1 MSKEATAPKTPI
13 GGHIL
18 TALVGLAMTASAGAK
33 IAGVEAVV
41 TNLTSY
47 GLADYVLLIGVIEL
61 ASALLF
67 VLPKTSSLGTFLVTG
82 YFGGAIVA
90 HLTIGDVAGIAPAV
104 VLGLLAWGANYLR
117 NRQMFE
123 SLSR

>member
-1 MSKEATAPKTPI
+1 MSADPPKKTPI
-13 GGHIL
+13 AGHIL
-18 TALVGLAMTASAGAK
+18 TALVGLAMCASAGAK
-33 IAGVEAVV
+33 IAGVEAIVA
-41 TNLTSY
+41 NLTSY
-47 GLADYVLLIGVIEL
+47 GLADYVVLIGVIEL
-61 ASALLF
+61 VSAVLF
-67 VLPKTSSLGTFLVTG
+67 VVPKTSSVGAFLVTG

-123 SLSR
+123 SFSR